1 MLIAMK
7 FLFAAKCFGPEVMGI
22 VGLLLIL
29 YAIVESLSEF
39 GLIGAIVQAERYP
52 SESDLDSIWLAL
64 TLRGV
69 VIGII
74 VFSIPT
80 LTNYVTNTSETL
92 VSALCLAV
100 CALSKSMVSPNWYI
114 ALRERNFKEIFFI
127 TFLGVSF
134 DFLIFVGLILLDVKF
149 VAIFISLAA
158 GEIIKLILTYLLF
171 GTDRKL
177 FIRFKSFNIDI
188 KKYSNFGKWIWLNNI
203 INLLLNQSDKLITGL
218 ILGNASL
225 GIYHMSNR
233 LAQLGISEFSMAYS
247 KYLFPSFSRM
257 NEKDVNNMTR
267 FMTKS
272 LSQISLLAFSSVIY
286 MFSISSLLP
295 ILLGEE
301 WKDGIIVLKIL
312 SITMAIGS
320 LISVMV
326 VYHRAL
332 GNPKL
337 VTSAATIQL
346 IIFIPVLL
354 ALTYLYGV
362 HGAASSTVI
371 STAICFV
378 FLIKNVPFD
387 YSVLFSVYRSCLVP
401 FIFFIIVVLISDVF
415 DGYIIKTA
423 ISTFGFLIMLFSLVL
438 GSRASETFYKFCRR

>member
-1 MLIAMK
+1 MK